1 MIPKLHRD
9 GNQKSSNLNLNN
21 PISFRS
27 EIPKSNFRESSRS
40 WNGKM
45 IRSLFTITCTQTFR
59 PSLSVSLYHDFHKF
73 LSNKTVSFTRC
84 NIYLS
89 ANILPSKFQTPQIG
103 SGRKNHQQNKKFPF
117 GRKIVLWSGRKMREK
132 LPCRGI
138 DTRKQ
143 QDPTDSA
150 IYPRQECQTR
160 FCCLN

>member
-1 MIPKLHRD
+1 
-9 GNQKSSNLNLNN
+9 
-21 PISFRS
+21 
-27 EIPKSNFRESSRS
+27 
-40 WNGKM
+40 M

-89 ANILPSKFQTPQIG
+89 AYFCPRNSRL
-103 SGRKNHQQNKKFPF
+103 RRLEVERNNNQQNKKFSF

-132 LPCRGI
+132 LLCRGI

-143 QDPTDSA
+143 QHPTDSA
-150 IYPRQECQTR
+150 IHPRQECQTS